1 MVNLVAELTPVAPN
15 ANLVGTATP
24 TLKMAYAKQLSGT
37 EQTAQMPKR
46 PHTNSVNFP
55 PPQLPSQSPT
65 PPPPPPAITRK
76 PVQRNS
82 YKPNNNP
89 FVVSNAII
97 AINLGLFV
105 WSQISGVG
113 RFQYNMSLSRVF
125 LDNGEWYRLISAG
138 FVHFGLLH
146 VAMNMFLLFQLGR
159 MLEPTIG
166 STKFALIYCASL
178 LGGSAGALVLS
189 PFAFTGGASGA
200 VFGIMAAGVVGMR
213 EHGVNPLKTGLGMTF
228 AINIVLT
235 VAIPGI
241 SIGGH
246 FGGALAGALCG
257 FVILA
262 PTRFKIPEFFQYAT
276 PILVGVAAIFISLA

>member
-1 MVNLVAELTPVAPN
+1 
-15 ANLVGTATP
+15 
-24 TLKMAYAKQLSGT
+24 
-37 EQTAQMPKR
+37 MPKSR
-46 PHTNSVNFP
+46 RTNSVNFP
-55 PPQLPSQSPT
+55 PPQLPPQNPTSSPPS
-65 PPPPPPAITRK
+65 PPRAFTRK
-76 PVQRNS
+76 PPIRKPIQRNS
-82 YKPNNNP
+82 YKQNNNL

-105 WSQISGVG
+105 WSQISGVD
-113 RFQYNMSLSRVF
+113 RFQYNMFLSRVF

-138 FVHFGLLH
+138 FVHFGLMH

-166 STKFALIYCASL
+166 STKFALIYFASL
-178 LGGSAGALVLS
+178 LGGSAGALLLS
-189 PFAFTGGASGA
+189 PTAFTGGASGA

-213 EHGVNPLKTGLGMTF
+213 QHGVNPLKTGLGMTF

-235 VAIPGI
+235 LAIPGI

-246 FGGALAGALCG
+246 FGGALVGALCG

-262 PTRFKIPEFFQYAT
+262 PKRIKIPEFFQYAT
-276 PILVGVAAIFISLA
+276 PILIGAAAIYISLA

>member
-1 MVNLVAELTPVAPN
+1 
-15 ANLVGTATP
+15 
-24 TLKMAYAKQLSGT
+24 
-37 EQTAQMPKR
+37 MPKR
-46 PHTNSVNFP
+46 LRTNSVSFP
-55 PPQLPSQSPT
+55 PPQLPSHNST
-65 PPPPPPAITRK
+65 PPPPPPPYVAPRAVTRK
-76 PVQRNS
+76 PIQRNS
-82 YKPNNNP
+82 YKQNNNP

-125 LDNGEWYRLISAG
+125 LDNGELYRLVSAG
-138 FVHFGLLH
+138 FVHFGLFH

-166 STKFALIYCASL
+166 STKFALIYFASL

-189 PFAFTGGASGA
+189 PTAFTGGASGA

-213 EHGVNPLKTGLGMTF
+213 QHGANPLKTGLGMTF

-235 VAIPGI
+235 LAIPGI

-246 FGGALAGALCG
+246 FGGALAGAICG

-262 PTRFKIPEFFQYAT
+262 PSRIKIPEFVLYAT
-276 PILVGVAAIFISLA
+276 PILVGAAAIYISLA

>member
-1 MVNLVAELTPVAPN
+1 
-15 ANLVGTATP
+15 
-24 TLKMAYAKQLSGT
+24 MACVKQSSGT
-37 EQTAQMPKR
+37 EPIVPMPKR
-46 PHTNSVNFP
+46 RRTNSVNFP
-55 PPQLPSQSPT
+55 PPQLPPQNPT
-65 PPPPPPAITRK
+65 SSPPPPPRAFTRK
-76 PVQRNS
+76 PPIRKPIQRNS
-82 YKPNNNP
+82 YKQNNNL

-105 WSQISGVG
+105 WSQISGVD
-113 RFQYNMSLSRVF
+113 RFQYNMFLSRVF

-138 FVHFGLLH
+138 FVHFGLMH

-166 STKFALIYCASL
+166 STKFALIYFASL
-178 LGGSAGALVLS
+178 LGGSAGALLLS
-189 PFAFTGGASGA
+189 PTAFTGGASGA

-213 EHGVNPLKTGLGMTF
+213 QHGVNPLKTGLGMTF

-235 VAIPGI
+235 LAIPGI

-246 FGGALAGALCG
+246 FGGALVGALCG

-262 PTRFKIPEFFQYAT
+262 PKRIKIPEFFQYAT
-276 PILVGVAAIFISLA
+276 PILIGAAAIYISLA